1 MKKCTKIAK
10 SAVIFLRNKIFFC
23 TFAPEIQKR
32 TIMLKKFAVTNFRGF
47 ANRIEWDLSDPSNYE
62 FSQYAIKD
70 GIIKNAIIYGPN
82 GSGKSNFG
90 YAIFDIVNHLT
101 QKNKDPKY
109 YVNFPYA
116 GAINK
121 PVVFE
126 YTFKFDDNDI
136 FYKYSKNKSGKL
148 VSEELQVNSELVFE
162 KTESRIKI
170 NEFDL
175 TENSKSNL
183 LSNNANQVSVIS
195 FLLANIPLPENH
207 YLISL
212 DRFVNSMLW
221 FRRLDDLNYIGL
233 QTGST
238 QIDEYIIKNDLVKDF
253 AAFLKD
259 VSGQEF
265 RFKTPL
271 KTDKELECI
280 FEGKAPIQF
289 YLIESTGT
297 KNITLL
303 YYWLKNLSK
312 ASLVFID
319 EFDAFYHFK
328 LAYEVSKRLFAFDN
342 CQVFMTSHNTY
353 LMTNELL
360 RPDCNFIIDQN
371 IIKPLNKCTEKELR
385 FGHNIEKL
393 FRGNTFKV

>member
-1 MKKCTKIAK
+1 
-10 SAVIFLRNKIFFC
+10 
-23 TFAPEIQKR
+23 
-32 TIMLKKFAVTNFRGF
+32 MLKKFAVTNFRGF
-47 ANRIEWDLSDPSNYE
+47 ANRIEWDLSNPSNYE
-62 FSQYAIKD
+62 FSQYAIKE

-82 GSGKSNFG
+82 GSGKSNLG

-101 QKNKDPKY
+101 QKNKDPEY

-116 GAINK
+116 GAINNQ
-121 PVVFE
+121 VTFE
-126 YTFKFDDNDI
+126 YSFKFDDHDI
-136 FYKYSKNKSGKL
+136 YYKYSKNKSGKL
-148 VSEELQVNSELVFE
+148 VTEELQVNSNLVFE
-162 KTESRIKI
+162 KTESSIYI
-170 NEFDL
+170 SEFDL
-175 TENSKSNL
+175 TETSKSNL
-183 LSNNANQVSVIS
+183 LLNNANQISVIS
-195 FLLANIPLPENH
+195 YLLANVPLPEDH

-212 DRFVNSMLW
+212 DRFVNSKLW

-233 QTGST
+233 QTGVT
-238 QIDEYIIKNDLVKDF
+238 QIEEYIIQNDYLNDF
-253 AAFLKD
+253 ASFLKN

-265 RFKTPL
+265 QFKTPQ
-271 KTDKELECI
+271 KTDKVLECI
-280 FEGKAPIQF
+280 FEGKYLIPF

-303 YYWLKNLSK
+303 YYWLKNLSN

-328 LAYEVSKRLFAFDN
+328 LAYEVSKRLFAFDH

-371 IIKPLNKCTEKELR
+371 TIKPLNKCTEKELR